1 MAMGIVS
8 QSDIELELE
17 RLNSN
22 SNPKS
27 SVEIITTSH
36 GRNKGDTNI
45 PRALRNLVAEEA
57 ISGTPVTDIARVF
70 DVSPSSISAYKNGA
84 TSTASYNEPDE
95 ELTKNNRAVKSDLA
109 NMAKSKI
116 KAALEEITSD
126 KLRDAKVKDL
136 SGIARDMSVVVRNL
150 EPEAVSENEATKL
163 IIYAPQIVNENN
175 FEVIKVKE

>member
-1 MAMGIVS
+1 MGIVS

-22 SNPKS
+22 SNSKS

-116 KAALEEITSD
+116 KAALEEMTSE
-126 KLRDAKVKDL
+126 KLRDAKVREL
-136 SGIARDMSVVVRNL
+136 SAIARDMSVVVHNL
-150 EPEAVSENEATKL
+150 EPEQVNENEATKL